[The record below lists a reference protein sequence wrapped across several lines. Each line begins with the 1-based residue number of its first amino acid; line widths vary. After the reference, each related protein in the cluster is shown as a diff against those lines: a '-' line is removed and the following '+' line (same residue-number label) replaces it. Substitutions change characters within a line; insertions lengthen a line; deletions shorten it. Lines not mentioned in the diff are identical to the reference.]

1 MASRKRKKTAAAP
14 PPPVRSKPPRAAA
27 PSGPSRAERQRTAVR
42 RDALR
47 RRLIAG
53 GLATVAIVAVVG
65 YVVVDRRASAELR
78 ETLTAGS
85 CDVDQR
91 TDPTAAAGQNHVAAP
106 TFAVDPPAGG
116 NHLAGAARGGVY
128 DGTAVPDDGL
138 LVHSLEHG
146 YVVLW
151 HQSDLPDEQREQLAA
166 VEAANRGDVIVAERP
181 SLPVPVAATAWGQ
194 RLLCGQSETV
204 ALERFVDAYVGKGP
218 ENVPRG

>member
-1 MASRKRKKTAAAP
+1 VASRKRKKTAAAP

-27 PSGPSRAERQRTAVR
+27 PSGPSLAERQRTAVR

-181 SLPVPVAATAWGQ
+181 MLPVPVAATAWGQ